1 MIENCWSA
9 LMIVTNKTQSIH
21 LPKSLLSLQT
31 TFHLYLFQQKK
42 NAIKKIGYCLLL
54 QRNVEVNHQDSN

>member
-42 NAIKKIGYCLLL
+42 NAIKTNWLLFIATA
-54 QRNVEVNHQDSN
+54 QP

>member
-9 LMIVTNKTQSIH
+9 LMIVTNKTQSIN

-42 NAIKKIGYCLLL
+42 NAIKTNWILFIATA
-54 QRNVEVNHQDSN
+54 QR